1 MAKGFVPP
9 DTALVQSIPV
19 LAVLGKLVLP
29 QPIAILCTD
38 GRVQ

>member
-9 DTALVQSIPV
+9 DTAFVQSTLV
-19 LAVLGKLVLP
+19 LAVCGKFLLLQMVAVLR
-29 QPIAILCTD
+29 TD